1 MPEERSRP
9 FGKVLPPFRFS
20 SQQRSKGK
28 DDSNRQDGKVA
39 PPAVPA
45 TPSKSSA
52 RTEPAMQLWDQAYDD
67 LKRDEP
73 RLFDFYETVLSHD
86 LGSSKGAKKN
96 IIEQTDRMK
105 RRSQMEDLLNAGLDN
120 TAKLA
125 KAEIFFGD
133 AIKIVLSVKEA
144 IGSGLQA
151 VPIAALAWTGICVV
165 LQAIVPSH
173 NQLLTLT
180 FRRSFRIHPDETRT
194 NREGIKKVVQ
204 NMKWYSSLSKLL
216 LEETSQNNERFAE
229 LRALLADRI
238 LGLYKVLLKYII
250 KSICVNYRNS
260 VLQYLRNLVR
270 FDDWSGSLDDVIK
283 AETYVQ
289 EAADQFGVTQA
300 NSYLGL
306 LVDMHISKAQDEIM
320 QKLCVAD
327 MTMEIESLQKRK
339 DQLLEDSYKWIL
351 DNQEYKDFTDWHHG
365 NTKRLLWIKGDAG
378 KGKTMLLIG
387 IVTELS
393 DELNTQFDKSHLS
406 YFFCQGT
413 NDRLNTATAILRGL
427 IWMLVRQQKS
437 LIRHLDE
444 YKHHGS
450 TLFEAHAAFYKL
462 KKILLSMLDDK
473 TLERAYLAVDALDEC
488 KKEEP
493 GLKEL
498 LELISEISEKN
509 NKVKWLVTS
518 RNETYIEN
526 IVDKNKT
533 RTSLSLELNADSV
546 AGAVKSYID
555 YKMRDLAARFERT
568 YADCENSTLEEVR
581 QVQAQVAEELHRK
594 ADGTFLWVAL
604 VFRQIDDDTD
614 CGADKVLELVREIPP
629 DLNGMYDRMMR
640 QIIEQKDASSK
651 HSKLVLLTMVNTY
664 RPLQLS
670 ELVTLVALP
679 KLAVPYNIV
688 RLCGLLTIRED
699 DKTVYFVH
707 QSAKDYL
714 TEHAK
719 SEILSEIFPHGRA
732 EGHHTIVSQSLE
744 AMRAKLR
751 RNIYDLDYPGFPI
764 SKVQAPHPDPL
775 ASIRYACVY
784 WIDHFCEIEN
794 GHDRVG
800 LCENGTIDVFLK
812 KHFLHW
818 LEALSL
824 LKSMSEGVLSMAK
837 LTGLLKVSHYFKP
850 GRIPVNTD

>member
-1 MPEERSRP
+1 
-9 FGKVLPPFRFS
+9 
-20 SQQRSKGK
+20 
-28 DDSNRQDGKVA
+28 
-39 PPAVPA
+39 
-45 TPSKSSA
+45 
-52 RTEPAMQLWDQAYDD
+52 
-67 LKRDEP
+67 
-73 RLFDFYETVLSHD
+73 
-86 LGSSKGAKKN
+86 
-96 IIEQTDRMK
+96 
-105 RRSQMEDLLNAGLDN
+105 
-120 TAKLA
+120 
-125 KAEIFFGD
+125 
-133 AIKIVLSVKEA
+133 
-144 IGSGLQA
+144 
-151 VPIAALAWTGICVV
+151 
-165 LQAIVPSH
+165 
-173 NQLLTLT
+173 
-180 FRRSFRIHPDETRT
+180 
-194 NREGIKKVVQ
+194 
-204 NMKWYSSLSKLL
+204 MKWYSSLSKLL

-250 KSICVNYRNS
+250 KSICVNYRNF
-260 VLQYLRNLVR
+260 VLQYLRNLVK

-283 AETYVQ
+283 AETYVK
-289 EAADQFGVTQA
+289 EAARQFGVTQA
-300 NSYLGL
+300 NSYLRL

-320 QKLCVAD
+320 QELCVAD

-339 DQLLEDSYKWIL
+339 DQLLKDSYKWIL

-450 TLFEAHAAFYKL
+450 TLFEAHAAFYNL
-462 KKILLSMLDDK
+462 KKILLSMLDDE

-546 AGAVKSYID
+546 AGAVKFYID
-555 YKMRDLAARFERT
+555 YKMRDLAARFGRT

-614 CGADKVLELVREIPP
+614 CGADKVLELVREIPS
-629 DLNGMYDRMMR
+629 DLNGMYDRMLR
-640 QIIEQKDASSK
+640 QIIEQKDASSR

-679 KLAVPYNIV
+679 KLAVPHNIV
-688 RLCGLLTIRED
+688 RLCGLLTIKED

-719 SEILSEIFPHGRA
+719 SEILSEIFPYGRA

-784 WIDHFCEIEN
+784 WVDHLCEIEN

-837 LTGLLKVSHYFKP
+837 LTGLLEVSCYFKQ
-850 GRIPVNTD
+850 GRIPANTD

>member
-1 MPEERSRP
+1 
-9 FGKVLPPFRFS
+9 
-20 SQQRSKGK
+20 
-28 DDSNRQDGKVA
+28 
-39 PPAVPA
+39 
-45 TPSKSSA
+45 
-52 RTEPAMQLWDQAYDD
+52 
-67 LKRDEP
+67 
-73 RLFDFYETVLSHD
+73 
-86 LGSSKGAKKN
+86 
-96 IIEQTDRMK
+96 
-105 RRSQMEDLLNAGLDN
+105 
-120 TAKLA
+120 
-125 KAEIFFGD
+125 
-133 AIKIVLSVKEA
+133 
-144 IGSGLQA
+144 
-151 VPIAALAWTGICVV
+151 
-165 LQAIVPSH
+165 
-173 NQLLTLT
+173 
-180 FRRSFRIHPDETRT
+180 
-194 NREGIKKVVQ
+194 
-204 NMKWYSSLSKLL
+204 MKWYSSLSKLL

-229 LRALLADRI
+229 LRGLLADRI

-260 VLQYLRNLVR
+260 VLQYLRNLVK
-270 FDDWSGSLDDVIK
+270 FDDWSGSLDAVIK
-283 AETYVQ
+283 AETYVK
-289 EAADQFGVTQA
+289 EAARQFGVTQA
-300 NSYLGL
+300 NSYLRL

-365 NTKRLLWIKGDAG
+365 NMKRLLWIKGDAG

-437 LIRHLDE
+437 LMRHLDE
-444 YKHHGS
+444 FKHHGS
-450 TLFEAHAAFYKL
+450 TLFEAHAAFYNL
-462 KKILLSMLDDK
+462 KKILVSMLEDE

-509 NKVKWLVTS
+509 IKVKWLVTS

-546 AGAVKSYID
+546 AGAVKFYID
-555 YKMRDLAARFERT
+555 YKMRDLVARFGRT

-581 QVQAQVAEELHRK
+581 QVQAQVAEELRRK

-604 VFRQIDDDTD
+604 VFRQIDDNTD
-614 CGADKVLELVREIPP
+614 CGADKILELIREIPP

-640 QIIEQKDASSK
+640 QIIKQKDASSK
-651 HSKLVLLTMVNTY
+651 HSKLMLLTMVNTY

-670 ELVTLVALP
+670 ELVTLAALP
-679 KLAVPYNIV
+679 KLAVPHNIV
-688 RLCGLLTIRED
+688 RLCGLLTIKED

-719 SEILSEIFPHGRA
+719 SEILSEIFPYGRA

-744 AMRAKLR
+744 VMRAKLR
-751 RNIYDLDYPGFPI
+751 RNIYDLEYPGFSI
-764 SKVQAPHPDPL
+764 SKVKAPHPDPL

-784 WIDHFCEIEN
+784 WVDHLCEIEN

-800 LCENGTIDVFLK
+800 LCENGTIDIFLK
-812 KHFLHW
+812 KYFLHW

-837 LTGLLKVSHYFKP
+837 LTGLLKVSYYFKQ
-850 GRIPVNTD
+850 GRIPANAD